1 MGTTQGNE
9 PQITRRQL
17 LGGAAAVSLGSTSG
31 CIQRIRSI
39 LNRDSPSAVSLSVTA
54 PPADSDR
61 MATLLARH
69 LVENLEAV
77 GVNATLNVLPETEL
91 YREVLLNG
99 NFELFVAQLPPM
111 DDPQA
116 LYSLLHSVYAS
127 EPGWQNPYHY
137 ADIRLDELLARQRKS
152 SGDQRRQVVA
162 KTLDD
167 LCQTQPF
174 TTVAFPDEIRAAR
187 TDNFRGWE
195 RHELQDPLSYLT
207 LDRAPGVSQS
217 DQLPLTLAVVDSR
230 ISQNLNPLSVEYRQM
245 NPVTDLLYDP
255 LVRRLDGSL
264 VPWLAADYEFQDP
277 KTLRVSLR
285 PGLRWHDGSSLTA
298 NDAAFTYQF
307 LADTSLG
314 KISQT
319 VPAPRFQAWSGLVSD
334 AHAVDDTTVELTVP
348 DTSPEVTAQALT
360 VPLFPE
366 HIWRELSDPADIQ
379 GIEGSNNITNA
390 IVHAN
395 TEAVGSG
402 PLAVE
407 NVSSGEEVVL
417 RPFEDHFLQRG
428 AGIFEEIPD
437 AFVGEPAFDRLEL
450 SMVPSNETAVNQV
463 AQGEVD
469 ATATSVDPREAI
481 IERIVGASGVSQ
493 FTERSHSPYQ
503 IGFNTGETPF
513 SNPYFRRLVARL
525 VDKQY
530 VADEIFEG
538 YGSPAANPF
547 SDTQWNPE
555 RLTFGE
561 TDPVVPFIGTDGELD
576 AEAARAAFRERG
588 FEFDENGTL
597 IIR

>member
-1 MGTTQGNE
+1 MGTTQDDG

-17 LGGAAAVSLGSTSG
+17 LGGAAALSLGSTSG

-77 GVNATLNVLPETEL
+77 GINATLNVLPETEL

-111 DDPQA
+111 EDPQA
-116 LYSLLHSVYAS
+116 LDALLHSVYAS
-127 EPGWQNPYHY
+127 EPGWQNPYRY
-137 ADIRLDELLARQRKS
+137 ADISLDDLLARQQAS
-152 SGDQRRQVVA
+152 GGDQRRQAVGE
-162 KTLDD
+162 TLEYV
-167 LCQTQPF
+167 CRTQPF

-187 TDNFRGWE
+187 TDNFTGWE
-195 RHELQDPLSYLT
+195 QYELQEPLSYLT
-207 LDRAPGVSQS
+207 LDRAPDASQTE
-217 DQLPLTLAVVDSR
+217 QLPLRLAVVDSR

-255 LVRRLDGSL
+255 LVRRIDGSL
-264 VPWLAADYEFQDP
+264 VPWLAADYEFDAD
-277 KTLRVSLR
+277 TLGVSLR
-285 PGLRWHDGSSLTA
+285 PGLRWHDGTSLTA
-298 NDAAFTYQF
+298 DDAAFTYRF

-319 VPAPRFQAWSGLVSD
+319 VPAPRFQAWAGLVSD

-348 DTSPEVTAQALT
+348 ETSPEVAVQALT

-390 IVHAN
+390 IVN
-395 TEAVGSG
+395 SNVEAVGSG
-402 PLAVE
+402 PLTVA
-407 NVSSGEEVVL
+407 NVSGGERVVL
-417 RPFEDHFLQRG
+417 EPFADHFLQRG
-428 AGIFEEIPD
+428 AGIFEEIPE
-437 AFVGEPAFDRLEL
+437 AFAGKPAFDQLRLV
-450 SMVPSNETAVNQV
+450 MVPSNETAVNQV
-463 AQGEVD
+463 AQGDVD
-469 ATATSVDPREAI
+469 ATATSVDPRDAI
-481 IERIVGASGVSQ
+481 IERIVDADGVSQ

-503 IGFNTGETPF
+503 IGFNAGMTPF

-538 YGSPAANPF
+538 YGRPAANPF
-547 SDTQWNPE
+547 SETPWNPE
-555 RLTFGE
+555 GLVFDAE
-561 TDPVVPFIGTDGELD
+561 DPAVPFIGTDGELD

-588 FEFDENGTL
+588 FEFDDNGTL
-597 IIR
+597 ILR